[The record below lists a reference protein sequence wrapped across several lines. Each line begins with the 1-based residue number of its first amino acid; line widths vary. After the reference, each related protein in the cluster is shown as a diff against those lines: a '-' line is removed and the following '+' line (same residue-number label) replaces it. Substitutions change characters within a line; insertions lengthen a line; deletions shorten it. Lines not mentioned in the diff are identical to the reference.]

1 MLFTVI
7 INTILSCMM
16 MIQLSMMKW
25 HTQPES
31 DAIKTK
37 YWASAGN
44 LWNETPG
51 VKADPGVWYLDEVV
65 FTTNIHD
72 GSYVAT
78 GIEGISR
85 VLQIYNLRNGYP
97 NPFNPSTI
105 IQFTIPVS
113 NNVKIEIFNI
123 AGQKVKTL
131 LNEHRLSGTHRVIWN
146 AHNDAEQQVASGMY
160 FVRMNASHYVKT
172 NIIIFIK

>member
-1 MLFTVI
+1 MT
-7 INTILSCMM
+7 
-16 MIQLSMMKW
+16 

-37 YWASAGN
+37 YWASEGN

-78 GIEGISR
+78 AIEDIGN
-85 VLQIYNLRNGYP
+85 VPQIYNLRNAYP
-97 NPFNPSTI
+97 NPFNPSTTI
-105 IQFTIPVS
+105 EFTIPVS

-123 AGQKVKTL
+123 AEQKVRTV
-131 LNEHRLSGTHRVIWN
+131 LNEQKIAGTHRVVWN
-146 AHNDAEQQVASGMY
+146 GKNEFGQMVSTGMY
-160 FVRMNASHYVKT
+160 FVRMNSSHFVNTKK
-172 NIIIFIK
+172 IVLIK